1 MNPEKPMSPEFA
13 ALIPTL
19 ANTMKFATQAL
30 AQSSAIAEVL
40 IEKGVL
46 TREELN
52 AKMGPV
58 QKLKDSLIAVLDE
71 EIKKQS

>member
-1 MNPEKPMSPEFA
+1 MNPDKPVSPEVA

-40 IEKGVL
+40 IEKGIL
-46 TREELN
+46 TKAELD
-52 AKMGPV
+52 ARMGAV
-58 QKLKDSLIAVLDE
+58 QKLKDSLIAVLDQE
-71 EIKKQS
+71 TKKQS